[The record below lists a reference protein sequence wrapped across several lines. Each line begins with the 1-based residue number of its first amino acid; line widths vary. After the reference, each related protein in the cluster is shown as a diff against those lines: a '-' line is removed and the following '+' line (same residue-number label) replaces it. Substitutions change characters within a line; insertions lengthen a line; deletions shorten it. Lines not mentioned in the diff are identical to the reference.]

1 MREKNMM
8 CVSYR
13 TREDGHMAAEIPI
26 DNVSAFVAGVDN
38 AMRMMSHKTGI
49 PVWKLLMAL
58 NGTAMLV
65 DEDVVPLP
73 TKGAREAQ

>member
-1 MREKNMM
+1 MKEHMI

-13 TREDGHMAAEIPI
+13 TRADGHMAAEIPI
-26 DNVSAFVAGVDN
+26 DSVSAFVAGVDN

-49 PVWKLLMAL
+49 PMWKLLMAI

-65 DEDVVPLP
+65 GEEVVPLP
-73 TKGAREAQ
+73 TKEEREA